1 MTRKKG
7 LLLALC
13 MMTSLIAAA
22 TLGAEEFFTAND
34 LEAAQITATKAF
46 GSFTIFARSDKGVTI
61 EAMSAPR
68 VAADGE
74 VFNNRIKLNGGGAAD
89 YRSIHFTAAGATE
102 VVIYTN
108 SSSKTDARTLV
119 LAKLADGAV
128 IAELVAPPDDEKNA
142 GIATTAI
149 PGPGEYAL
157 WSKSSGINIYQIF
170 IK

>member
-1 MTRKKG
+1 MTGKKG
-7 LLLALC
+7 FLLLCL
-13 MMTSLIAAA
+13 TVSLFSAA

-34 LEAAQITATKAF
+34 LVPAQITTTKAF
-46 GSFTIFARSDKGVTI
+46 GSFAIFARSDKGVTI

-74 VFNNRIKLNGGGAAD
+74 VFNNRIKLNGGGAAE
-89 YRSIHFTAAGATE
+89 YRSIHFTAAGETE

-108 SSSKTDARTLV
+108 SSSKTDSRTLV

-142 GIATTAI
+142 GMARAAL
-149 PGPGEYAL
+149 PGAGEYVL
-157 WSKSSGINIYQIF
+157 YSKSSGINIYQIF

>member
-1 MTRKKG
+1 MTMKKG
-7 LLLALC
+7 LFLLCLMA
-13 MMTSLIAAA
+13 SLFTTA

-46 GSFTIFARSDKGVTI
+46 GSFAIFARSDKGVTI
-61 EAMSAPR
+61 EVMSAPR

-89 YRSIHFTAAGATE
+89 YRSIHFSAAGAAE
-102 VVIYTN
+102 VLIYAN

-119 LAKLADGAV
+119 LVKLADGAV

-142 GIATTAI
+142 GIAKASL
-149 PGPGEYAL
+149 PAAGEYVL
-157 WSKSSGINIYQIF
+157 FSKGSGINIYQIF

>member
-1 MTRKKG
+1 MTGKKG
-7 LLLALC
+7 FLLLCLMA
-13 MMTSLIAAA
+13 SLFTAA

-46 GSFTIFARSDKGVTI
+46 GTFAIFAKSDKGVTI

-108 SSSKTDARTLV
+108 SSSKTDARTLILV
-119 LAKLADGAV
+119 KLADGAV
-128 IAELVAPPDDEKNA
+128 ITELVAPPDDEKNA
-142 GIATTAI
+142 GIAKAAL
-149 PGPGEYAL
+149 PGAGEYIL
-157 WSKSSGINIYQIF
+157 YSKSSGINIYQIF